1 MTIKT
6 TFFEDW
12 EKDIYDIIESHWNLN
27 APFQIEWAVKDIGF
41 GIITFIKNDD
51 GEIVI
56 DSELMS
62 RTFVKEILNYLV
74 DHTKFTD
81 EKEKE

>member
-12 EKDIYDIIESHWNLN
+12 EKDIYEIFEAHWNLGG
-27 APFQIEWAVKDIGF
+27 PFQIEWAVKDIGF

-56 DSELMS
+56 DSELMG